1 MKDASGDVLYV
12 GKAKSL
18 NKRVKSY
25 FQKTDHPP
33 KISAMVKKVADV
45 SYVLVDNEAEALILE
60 NRFIKE
66 YYPRYNTRLKDGKT
80 YPYLKIDLSEKFP
93 RVIRTRQTN
102 KDGALYFGPYVQG
115 NFFKALQDII
125 KENFGLRR
133 CRVLSKKGPCL
144 YYHLGSC
151 KAPCDGKISVEE
163 YHQRIG
169 DVIALLEGRFK
180 ELVDVLTDR
189 MLKASSELR
198 FEDAQAVKMQLNV
211 LDGLFISQRIEIFN
225 LNKNVDMFVFIEH
238 FNSVVFQV
246 FRIKQGYLAQ
256 QFIHEVIAEEEDD
269 LNAVVSK
276 ALIQF
281 YAIHDD
287 FPDYVYWKGTTVGS
301 DLELFFHEK
310 KVKIYSR
317 PSKELIEL
325 YEMLQKNSFFAVKRQ
340 LEVRADIDYPS
351 LADGLK
357 EELFLEKRP
366 LSVIGLD
373 ISHLSG
379 ENIVASCV
387 YFQEGVPQKDR
398 YRKYNIKT
406 VLDNDDFASMYELA
420 TRIFAKLNIENRP
433 DLVVVD
439 GGKGQ
444 LSSVLKAFSD
454 LGITNQDICALAKRE
469 EIIYLPFRDEG
480 LKLEERNQGLR
491 LLQMVRD
498 EAHRFAINFQ
508 RKKRSFVK

>member
-12 GKAKSL
+12 GKAKNLS
-18 NKRVKSY
+18 KRVKSY
-25 FQKTDHPP
+25 FQKTDHHP
-33 KISAMVKKVADV
+33 KIKVMVKKIVNVDYVVVA
-45 SYVLVDNEAEALILE
+45 NEVEALILE

-66 YYPRYNTRLKDGKT
+66 YYPRYNTRLKDSKT

-93 RVIRTRQTN
+93 RVIQTRQTQ

-115 NFFKALQDII
+115 KFFKTLQELI
-125 KENFGLRR
+125 KANFGLRR

-151 KAPCDGKISVEE
+151 KAPCEGKISEAE
-163 YHQRIG
+163 YNQLIG
-169 DVIALLEGRFK
+169 DVIALLEGRYK
-180 ELVDVLTDR
+180 ELVEVIQDR
-189 MLKASSELR
+189 MVQASNELR
-198 FEDAQAVKMQLNV
+198 FEDAQAIKYQLSV
-211 LDGLFISQRIEIFN
+211 LDGLFVSQRVELFN
-225 LNKNVDMFVFIEH
+225 LSKNVDMFVFIEH
-238 FNSVVFQV
+238 FNTVVFQV

-256 QFIHEVIAEEEDD
+256 QFIHEVIVEEEDS
-269 LNAVVSK
+269 LSTVVSK
-276 ALIQF
+276 ALVQF
-281 YAIHDD
+281 YSIHDD
-287 FPDYVYWKGTTVGS
+287 FPDYVYWQGS
-301 DLELFFHEK
+301 AVTKEIACFFQEK
-310 KVKIYSR
+310 KVKIYSK
-317 PSKELIEL
+317 PSKKLNDL
-325 YEMLQKNSFFAVKRQ
+325 YELLQKNSYFATKRQ
-340 LEVRADIDYPS
+340 LEVKAEIDYPL

-357 EELFLEKRP
+357 ESLFLNKRP

-420 TRIFAKLNIENRP
+420 TRVFFKLEEASRP

-444 LSSVLKAFSD
+444 LSSVLKAFAD
-454 LGITNQDICALAKRE
+454 LGINNQAVCALAKKE

-498 EAHRFAINFQ
+498 EAHRFAVNFQ
-508 RKKRSFVK
+508 RRKRSFIK